1 MHIKITYNTTQSI
14 LIKLFDSPAVTNWFL
29 KYSKINADYQQGWVD
44 HDNNFMLPEPDQR
57 PNYVSDNWNRIKAT
71 FQSLKDLN
79 FIIPFEI
86 PEVFDNNQITLNK
99 LHRFFTY
106 NILWYREKASVQNP
120 YDPNFT
126 TDLDLFEWHTL
137 LDKINVSVHLLEALT
152 VTENKKI
159 LKKYPPNLLCFA
171 PKQQSIN
178 TPFNFDQL
186 SYQENYRYF
195 DYDQHPLVLLDGSIL
210 GKTILQSFLDEDD
223 PNCKDCTGRTL
234 SHGGFIID
242 LNTSRKQIYESTE
255 FLSWAKK
262 NMNYELK
269 NMPLE
274 FPIGYVVN
282 PDQLDSVSKLTPE
295 RVVFLD

>member
-1 MHIKITYNTTQSI
+1 MHIKIIYNPTQSI

-29 KYSKINADYQQGWVD
+29 KYSNTKIDYHQGWID
-44 HDNNFMLPEPDQR
+44 QDNNSMLRSTEIAQQ
-57 PNYVSDNWNRIKAT
+57 PNYTSNNWNRIKTA

-79 FIIPFEI
+79 FRIPFEI
-86 PEVFDNNQITLNK
+86 PDKFDNTQSTLNK

-106 NILWYREKASVQNP
+106 NILWHFEKESVQNP
-120 YDPNFT
+120 YDPDFT
-126 TDLDLFEWHTL
+126 TDLDLSRWHIL
-137 LDKINVSVHLLEALT
+137 LDNINVAIHSLEF
-152 VTENKKI
+152 VTTTEHKKI
-159 LKKYPPNLLCFA
+159 LEKYPLNFLWFGHLNR
-171 PKQQSIN
+171 SMDSSMD
-178 TPFNFDQL
+178 FDQL

-210 GKTILQSFLDEDD
+210 GKSVLQSFLDEDD
-223 PNCKDCTGRTL
+223 PTCKDCTGRTL

-255 FLSWAKK
+255 FLSWA
-262 NMNYELK
+262 NSYNLK

-282 PDQLDSVSKLTPE
+282 PNQLDSISKLTPE
-295 RVVFLD
+295 SVVFFD